1 MEDFYLDGE
10 HFLYC
15 SKKPCYFTYTQNV
28 KFCLYGNACE
38 IMLYITFPPHAF
50 IPCYCVIILTS
61 KILNWKH
68 FYAWAKLL
76 TNLLSHCLEGHI
88 NICHG
93 FCGYLH
99 YFSSF
104 SISLTVLREMWN
116 YPTTYEMGVQQSITN
131 IKQIPNV
138 SPQTSR
144 WIHIHP
150 SNIIYFNDQIVLDL
164 FMLDQFKNHLSS
176 SQNVQKI
183 IKIVEDEHYNL
194 IVTLL

>member
-1 MEDFYLDGE
+1 
-10 HFLYC
+10 
-15 SKKPCYFTYTQNV
+15 
-28 KFCLYGNACE
+28 
-38 IMLYITFPPHAF
+38 
-50 IPCYCVIILTS
+50 
-61 KILNWKH
+61 
-68 FYAWAKLL
+68 
-76 TNLLSHCLEGHI
+76 
-88 NICHG
+88 
-93 FCGYLH
+93 
-99 YFSSF
+99 
-104 SISLTVLREMWN
+104 
-116 YPTTYEMGVQQSITN
+116 MGVQQSITN